1 MSSDAGADG
10 ASRKIGVLMVG
21 AGEYTAG

>member
-1 MSSDAGADG
+1 MSAAVDASA
-10 ASRKIGVLMVG
+10 RKIGVLMVG